1 MLKMTP
7 KTNKYLYNAIQNNNS
22 LKPNKTLNHSK
33 SEIYRKKTP
42 INNNKNNSFHYS
54 KIESNE
60 IKIQNIYS
68 KTEKKK
74 NEYTSSFTMNID
86 NFLEKYNFQNE
97 ERKTEILNLDE
108 NNIETQKEI
117 ETLTTD
123 TEIYKKQ
130 IDNEDIS
137 KDKEIIIELNKQ
149 NENKNKFNNLIKEI
163 HIKIKNE
170 DCKLN
175 KNEII
180 NNKNINNLGNAFFKK
195 EIFRNE
201 NIIINNVKEEE
212 LKRLI
217 HENNILFRKNK
228 CLEEE
233 IILLKSELENLNE
246 KIKEDFQKQIE
257 EISEKSLKNLSLKNN
272 EINTLQKENLFK
284 NETINFLKES
294 LKKSKEEIEQ
304 LNNLNE
310 KILQNIINNDLI
322 KNKEILSKIIKEK
335 ELIIKQTKESIIE
348 IKNEE
353 EENKKKINDLIEKIN
368 KQEIIIS
375 KLKEENSIINND
387 NILKNQLNETQNNLL
402 YLHNKYNKDIES
414 LKSDVKFSQ
423 TQTVEKIKV
432 IENLKKK
439 LKNEIAQ
446 NVKVTQEKERISSE
460 KNIEIEKL
468 KKEYENIKKVYESVI
483 QENKLLIKE
492 IDENKEIIKNININN
507 NDEKKKMEK
516 ILNQQKEDIN
526 VMIDKISENQKEIEI
541 LRKEKENLN
550 IEIEEK
556 KKEIKL
562 EKEKKNEIDFIQLVN
577 EKTKELNKIIE
588 NNNKIINEKDNVI
601 KEIKKEKKI
610 KNEQINQLANK
621 INDIILKLNNTIK
634 EKDLLIKQYENEINQ
649 FKINLNEIKEKNKY
663 DKKEEEDNNN
673 LNKSFKINNIYEN
686 KKQFSKDLKSY
697 SQSFVLLPNKN
708 KKHKIN
714 LNESKDNE
722 SINYDILSKKAND
735 NITCNNKIK
744 KRNKK
749 REIDDIEYSFQT
761 QVKFFKNLYMESQ
774 KKLNN
779 LSEQINDLLLHVQV
793 TTKTKLQIS
802 QIYQLLGYSP
812 RSIQLKIG
820 TKKNL
825 FMNLFNK

>member
-1 MLKMTP
+1 
-7 KTNKYLYNAIQNNNS
+7 
-22 LKPNKTLNHSK
+22 
-33 SEIYRKKTP
+33 
-42 INNNKNNSFHYS
+42 
-54 KIESNE
+54 
-60 IKIQNIYS
+60 
-68 KTEKKK
+68 
-74 NEYTSSFTMNID
+74 MNID

-137 KDKEIIIELNKQ
+137 KDKDIIIELNKQ
-149 NENKNKFNNLIKEI
+149 NENKNKFNNIIKEI

-201 NIIINNVKEEE
+201 NIIINNFKEEE
-212 LKRLI
+212 IKRLI
-217 HENNILFRKNK
+217 NENNILFRKNK

-304 LNNLNE
+304 LKNLNE
-310 KILQNIINNDLI
+310 KILQNIMNNDLI
-322 KNKEILSKIIKEK
+322 KNKEILLKIIKEK
-335 ELIIKQTKESIIE
+335 ELIIKQAKESIIE
-348 IKNEE
+348 RKKEE

-446 NVKVTQEKERISSE
+446 NVKVNQEKERIFSE

-468 KKEYENIKKVYESVI
+468 KKEYENIKNVYESVI

-492 IDENKEIIKNININN
+492 IEENKEIIKGININN
-507 NDEKKKMEK
+507 NDEKKK
-516 ILNQQKEDIN
+516 NG
-526 VMIDKISENQKEIEI
+526 
-541 LRKEKENLN
+541 
-550 IEIEEK
+550 
-556 KKEIKL
+556 
-562 EKEKKNEIDFIQLVN
+562 KNF
-577 EKTKELNKIIE
+577 KSTKRR
-588 NNNKIINEKDNVI
+588 
-601 KEIKKEKKI
+601 
-610 KNEQINQLANK
+610 
-621 INDIILKLNNTIK
+621 
-634 EKDLLIKQYENEINQ
+634 Y
-649 FKINLNEIKEKNKY
+649 
-663 DKKEEEDNNN
+663 
-673 LNKSFKINNIYEN
+673 
-686 KKQFSKDLKSY
+686 
-697 SQSFVLLPNKN
+697 
-708 KKHKIN
+708 
-714 LNESKDNE
+714 
-722 SINYDILSKKAND
+722 
-735 NITCNNKIK
+735 
-744 KRNKK
+744 
-749 REIDDIEYSFQT
+749 
-761 QVKFFKNLYMESQ
+761 
-774 KKLNN
+774 
-779 LSEQINDLLLHVQV
+779 
-793 TTKTKLQIS
+793 
-802 QIYQLLGYSP
+802 
-812 RSIQLKIG
+812 
-820 TKKNL
+820 
-825 FMNLFNK
+825 